1 MVDAAVLGRWLD
13 ANAAP
18 GDGEEPVIE
27 QLSGG
32 SQNTLYLIH
41 RGDHRMVL
49 RMPLVGQVGVGA
61 LAGFAAERQRVPD
74 QKQLHPHSL
83 ACVGEPLASRE
94 RMLFSRWR
102 VRCADVGRSGT
113 GALAGRE
120 RGAW

>member
-1 MVDAAVLGRWLD
+1 MLDAVVLGRWLD

-49 RMPLVGQVGVGA
+49 RMPAPRPAAPASAGLRREIRGVRAWG
-61 LAGFAAERQRVPD
+61 GPD
-74 QKQLHPHSL
+74 
-83 ACVGEPLASRE
+83 VPLAE
-94 RMLFSRWR
+94 LI
-102 VRCADVGRSGT
+102 VAD
-113 GALAGRE
+113 AAGDLL
-120 RGAW
+120 GMPFYVM